1 LIRLPTI
8 AESQRWKKCTASQ
21 TIDGLTT
28 GRKTMS
34 LWIVDS
40 PSDVNWEQES
50 LVTNLTMNSL
60 AIQSSSVYTV
70 HTWRGPKELGAR
82 GGHPARPPPSGPGL
96 ATSPSLVV
104 LLLTTLFSMEGC
116 FQLWRLLMSDSEH
129 DVLCF
134 FARLAPRC
142 PSSPTQHTFT
152 SYLSPNHPPVSNLI
166 HRRF

>member
-1 LIRLPTI
+1 MIRLPTI
-8 AESQRWKKCTASQ
+8 AESQRWKKRMASQ

-28 GRKTMS
+28 GRKTTS

-82 GGHPARPPPSGPGL
+82 GGHPARPPPSGPGNIVFYGGVFSIVEAPNERFRTWCPL
-96 ATSPSLVV
+96 FFCPPS
-104 LLLTTLFSMEGC
+104 T
-116 FQLWRLLMSDSEH
+116 
-129 DVLCF
+129 
-134 FARLAPRC
+134 ARC

-152 SYLSPNHPPVSNLI
+152 SYLSPNHPPISNLS